1 MPQRWPFFS
10 KRKPPQ
16 PRFLDLFNQSLHF
29 HDIRQL
35 FDTEL
40 LEPQYFT
47 QKKLRKKTHHSALRS
62 RFFVNFAPLKDIFP
76 NLTLFVYMTILR
88 SLAKIVSIFLF
99 ITFSSSIGNQLNAQ
113 DGKALFS
120 QNCASCHAVNKK
132 LTGPALAG
140 VEDRWSDKKNLYAWI
155 KNSAAFLNTGDPYA
169 TKLYNEYNKTAMNS
183 FPGLAD
189 KDIDAILA
197 YIKTVPA
204 AGATPSGGQA
214 TAGAPAE
221 DSDSTLVFGI
231 LTLILALLSLILLQ
245 VNSNLKKLSDDK
257 SGIPATEPVPFY
269 RNKAYIAFIA
279 IIFFIGGGYMTTVG
293 AMNLGRSKDYQPEQP
308 IYYSHKVHAGVNQ
321 INCQY
326 CHAGTYQGKQA
337 TFPSVNVCMNC
348 HAAINEYKG
357 EPLVRENGD
366 IVDGTAEI
374 KKLYKYA
381 GFTEGQP
388 WDATKAKPIEW
399 VRIHNLPDHVYFNH
413 AQHVNAG
420 QVACQQCHGDIQNM
434 GEVKQF
440 ADLSMGWCV
449 NCHRETKVQFK
460 DNGFYSI
467 YEKFHADLKSGKID
481 STKGITVEK
490 IGGTECQKCHY

>member
-1 MPQRWPFFS
+1 M
-10 KRKPPQ
+10 
-16 PRFLDLFNQSLHF
+16 
-29 HDIRQL
+29 
-35 FDTEL
+35 
-40 LEPQYFT
+40 
-47 QKKLRKKTHHSALRS
+47 
-62 RFFVNFAPLKDIFP
+62 
-76 NLTLFVYMTILR
+76 LR

-99 ITFSSSIGNQLNAQ
+99 ITLSSSIGNQLNAQ

-120 QNCASCHAVNKK
+120 QNCASCHAVNKN

-140 VEDRWSDKKNLYAWI
+140 VEDRWTEKKNLYAWI
-155 KNSAAFLNTGDPYA
+155 KNSAAYLKTGDPYA
-169 TKLYNEYNKTAMNS
+169 TKLYNDYNKTAMNL
-183 FPGLAD
+183 FPSLTD
-189 KDIDAILA
+189 QDIDAILA

-204 AGATPSGGQA
+204 VGAAPVAGAA
-214 TAGAPAE
+214 AEAPKE
-221 DSDSTLVFGI
+221 DSDSTLIFGL
-231 LTLILALLSLILLQ
+231 LTLILAVVSLILLQ

-257 SGIPATEPVPFY
+257 SNIPGSNPVPFY

-279 IIFFIGGGYMTTVG
+279 IILFIIGGYMTTKG

-308 IYYSHKVHAGVNQ
+308 IYYSHTVHAGVNQ

-326 CHAGTYQGKQA
+326 CHTGTYQGKQA
-337 TFPSVNVCMNC
+337 TLPSVNVCMNC
-348 HAAINEYKG
+348 HMAINEYNG
-357 EPLVRENGD
+357 APLVRENGD

-388 WDATKAKPIEW
+388 WDPANAKPIEW

-420 QVACQQCHGDIQNM
+420 QVACQQCHGEIQKM

-440 ADLSMGWCV
+440 SDLSMGWCI
-449 NCHRETKVQFK
+449 NCHRNSEVKFK

-481 STKGITVEK
+481 SAKGITVEK

>member
-1 MPQRWPFFS
+1 
-10 KRKPPQ
+10 
-16 PRFLDLFNQSLHF
+16 
-29 HDIRQL
+29 
-35 FDTEL
+35 
-40 LEPQYFT
+40 
-47 QKKLRKKTHHSALRS
+47 
-62 RFFVNFAPLKDIFP
+62 
-76 NLTLFVYMTILR
+76 MTMLR

-99 ITFSSSIGNQLNAQ
+99 ITLSSSIGNQLNAQ

-120 QNCASCHAVNKK
+120 QNCASCHAVNKN

-140 VEDRWSDKKNLYAWI
+140 VEDRWPEKKNLYAWI
-155 KNSAAFLNTGDPYA
+155 KNSAAYLKTGDPYA
-169 TKLYNEYNKTAMNS
+169 TKLYNDYNKTAMNL
-183 FPGLAD
+183 FPSLTD
-189 KDIDAILA
+189 QDIDAILA

-204 AGATPSGGQA
+204 VGAAPVAGAA
-214 TAGAPAE
+214 AEAPKE
-221 DSDSTLVFGI
+221 DSDSTLIFGL
-231 LTLILALLSLILLQ
+231 LTLILAVVSIILLQ

-257 SGIPATEPVPFY
+257 SNIPGSNPVPFY

-279 IIFFIGGGYMTTVG
+279 IILFIIGGYMTTKG
-293 AMNLGRSKDYQPEQP
+293 AMDLGRSKDYQPEQP
-308 IYYSHKVHAGVNQ
+308 IYYSHTVHAGVNQ

-326 CHAGTYQGKQA
+326 CHTGTYQGKQA
-337 TFPSVNVCMNC
+337 TLPSVNVCMNC
-348 HAAINEYKG
+348 HMAINEYNG
-357 EPLVRENGD
+357 APLVRENGD

-388 WDATKAKPIEW
+388 WDPANAKPIEW

-420 QVACQQCHGDIQNM
+420 QVACQQCHGEIQKM

-440 ADLSMGWCV
+440 SDLSMGWCI
-449 NCHRETKVQFK
+449 NCHRNSEVQFK

>member
-1 MPQRWPFFS
+1 
-10 KRKPPQ
+10 
-16 PRFLDLFNQSLHF
+16 
-29 HDIRQL
+29 
-35 FDTEL
+35 
-40 LEPQYFT
+40 
-47 QKKLRKKTHHSALRS
+47 
-62 RFFVNFAPLKDIFP
+62 
-76 NLTLFVYMTILR
+76 MTMLR

-99 ITFSSSIGNQLNAQ
+99 ITLSSSIGNQLNAQ

-120 QNCASCHAVNKK
+120 QNCASCHAVNKN

-140 VEDRWSDKKNLYAWI
+140 VEDRWAEKKNLYAWI
-155 KNSAAFLNTGDPYA
+155 KNSAAYLKTGDPYA
-169 TKLYNEYNKTAMNS
+169 VKLYNDYNKTAMNL
-183 FPGLAD
+183 FPSLTD
-189 KDIDAILA
+189 QDIDAILA

-204 AGATPSGGQA
+204 VGAAPVAGAA
-214 TAGAPAE
+214 AEAPKE
-221 DSDSTLVFGI
+221 DSDSTLIFGL
-231 LTLILALLSLILLQ
+231 LTLILAVVSIILLQ

-257 SGIPATEPVPFY
+257 SNIPGSNPVPFY

-279 IIFFIGGGYMTTVG
+279 IILFIIGGYMTTKG

-308 IYYSHKVHAGVNQ
+308 IYYSHTVHAGVNQ

-326 CHAGTYQGKQA
+326 CHTGTYQGKQA
-337 TFPSVNVCMNC
+337 TLPSVNVCMNC
-348 HAAINEYKG
+348 HMAINEYNG
-357 EPLVRENGD
+357 APLVRENGD

-388 WDATKAKPIEW
+388 WDPANAKPIEW
-399 VRIHNLPDHVYFNH
+399 LRIHNLPDHVYFNH

-420 QVACQQCHGDIQNM
+420 QVACQQCHGEIQKM

-440 ADLSMGWCV
+440 SDLSMGWCI
-449 NCHRETKVQFK
+449 NCHRNSEVKFK

-481 STKGITVEK
+481 SAKGITVEK

>member
-1 MPQRWPFFS
+1 
-10 KRKPPQ
+10 
-16 PRFLDLFNQSLHF
+16 
-29 HDIRQL
+29 
-35 FDTEL
+35 
-40 LEPQYFT
+40 
-47 QKKLRKKTHHSALRS
+47 
-62 RFFVNFAPLKDIFP
+62 
-76 NLTLFVYMTILR
+76 MTMLR

-99 ITFSSSIGNQLNAQ
+99 ITLSSSIGNQLNAQ

-120 QNCASCHAVNKK
+120 QNCASCHAVNKN

-140 VEDRWSDKKNLYAWI
+140 VEDRWSEKKNLYAWI
-155 KNSAAFLNTGDPYA
+155 KNSAAYLKTGDPYA
-169 TKLYNEYNKTAMNS
+169 TKLYNDYNKTAMNL
-183 FPGLAD
+183 FPSLTD
-189 KDIDAILA
+189 QDIDAILA

-204 AGATPSGGQA
+204 VGAAPVAGAA
-214 TAGAPAE
+214 AEAPKE
-221 DSDSTLVFGI
+221 DSDSTLIFGL
-231 LTLILALLSLILLQ
+231 LTLILAVVSIILLQ

-257 SGIPATEPVPFY
+257 SNIPGSNPVPFY

-279 IIFFIGGGYMTTVG
+279 IILFIIGGYMTTKG
-293 AMNLGRSKDYQPEQP
+293 AMDLGRSKDYQPEQP
-308 IYYSHKVHAGVNQ
+308 IYYSHTVHAGVNQ

-326 CHAGTYQGKQA
+326 CHTGTYQGKQA
-337 TFPSVNVCMNC
+337 TLPSVNVCMNC
-348 HAAINEYKG
+348 HMAINEYNG
-357 EPLVRENGD
+357 APLVRENGD

-388 WDATKAKPIEW
+388 WDPANAKPIEW

-420 QVACQQCHGDIQNM
+420 QVACQQCHGEIQKM

-440 ADLSMGWCV
+440 SDLSMGWCI
-449 NCHRETKVQFK
+449 NCHRNSEVQFK

-481 STKGITVEK
+481 SAKGITVEK

>member
-1 MPQRWPFFS
+1 
-10 KRKPPQ
+10 
-16 PRFLDLFNQSLHF
+16 
-29 HDIRQL
+29 
-35 FDTEL
+35 
-40 LEPQYFT
+40 
-47 QKKLRKKTHHSALRS
+47 
-62 RFFVNFAPLKDIFP
+62 
-76 NLTLFVYMTILR
+76 MTMLR

-99 ITFSSSIGNQLNAQ
+99 ITLSSSIGNQLNAQ

-120 QNCASCHAVNKK
+120 QNCASCHAVNKN

-140 VEDRWSDKKNLYAWI
+140 VEDRWPEKKNLYAWI
-155 KNSAAFLNTGDPYA
+155 KNSAAYLKTGDPYA
-169 TKLYNEYNKTAMNS
+169 TKLYNDYNKTAMNL
-183 FPGLAD
+183 FPSLTD
-189 KDIDAILA
+189 QDIDAILA

-204 AGATPSGGQA
+204 VGAAPVAGAA
-214 TAGAPAE
+214 AEAPKE
-221 DSDSTLVFGI
+221 DSDSTLIFGL
-231 LTLILALLSLILLQ
+231 LTLILAVVSIILLQ

-257 SGIPATEPVPFY
+257 SNIPGSNPVPFY

-279 IIFFIGGGYMTTVG
+279 IILFIIGGYMTTKG
-293 AMNLGRSKDYQPEQP
+293 AMDLGRSKDYQPEQP
-308 IYYSHKVHAGVNQ
+308 IYYSHTVHAGVNQ

-326 CHAGTYQGKQA
+326 CHTGTYQGKQA
-337 TFPSVNVCMNC
+337 TLPSVNVCMNC
-348 HAAINEYKG
+348 HLAINEYNG
-357 EPLVRENGD
+357 APLVRENGD

-388 WDATKAKPIEW
+388 WDPANAKPIEW

-420 QVACQQCHGDIQNM
+420 QVACQQCHGEIQKM

-440 ADLSMGWCV
+440 SDLSMGWCI
-449 NCHRETKVQFK
+449 NCHRNSEVQFK

>member
-1 MPQRWPFFS
+1 
-10 KRKPPQ
+10 
-16 PRFLDLFNQSLHF
+16 
-29 HDIRQL
+29 
-35 FDTEL
+35 
-40 LEPQYFT
+40 
-47 QKKLRKKTHHSALRS
+47 
-62 RFFVNFAPLKDIFP
+62 
-76 NLTLFVYMTILR
+76 MTMLR

-99 ITFSSSIGNQLNAQ
+99 ITLSSSIGNQLNAQ

-120 QNCASCHAVNKK
+120 QNCASCHAVNKN

-140 VEDRWSDKKNLYAWI
+140 VEDRWPEKKNLYAWI
-155 KNSAAFLNTGDPYA
+155 KNSAAYLKTGDPYA
-169 TKLYNEYNKTAMNS
+169 TKLYNDYNKTAMNL
-183 FPGLAD
+183 FPSLTD
-189 KDIDAILA
+189 QDIDAILA

-204 AGATPSGGQA
+204 VGAAPVAGAA
-214 TAGAPAE
+214 AEAPKD
-221 DSDSTLVFGI
+221 DSDSTLIFGL
-231 LTLILALLSLILLQ
+231 LTLILAVVSLILLQ
-245 VNSNLKKLSDDK
+245 VNSNLKRLSDDK
-257 SGIPATEPVPFY
+257 AGMPGANPVPFY

-279 IIFFIGGGYMTTVG
+279 IILFIIGGYMTTKG
-293 AMNLGRSKDYQPEQP
+293 AMDLGRSKDYQPEQP
-308 IYYSHKVHAGVNQ
+308 IYYSHTVHAGVNQ

-326 CHAGTYQGKQA
+326 CHTGTYQGKQA
-337 TFPSVNVCMNC
+337 TLPSVNVCMNC
-348 HAAINEYKG
+348 HLAINEYKG
-357 EPLVRENGD
+357 APLVRENGD
-366 IVDGTAEI
+366 VVDGTAEI

-388 WDATKAKPIEW
+388 WDPANAKPIEW

-420 QVACQQCHGDIQNM
+420 QVACQQCHGEIQKM

-440 ADLSMGWCV
+440 SDLSMGWCV
-449 NCHRETKVQFK
+449 NCHRNTEVQFK